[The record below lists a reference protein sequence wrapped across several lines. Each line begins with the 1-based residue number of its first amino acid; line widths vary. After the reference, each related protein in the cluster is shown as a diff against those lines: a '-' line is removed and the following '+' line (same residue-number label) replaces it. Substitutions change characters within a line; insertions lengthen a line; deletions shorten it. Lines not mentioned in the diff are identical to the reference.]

1 MYICAPQK
9 KLCYGYVIFA
19 TLKILTI
26 ELRLRLFQQMHS
38 ITYQFAQTKM
48 EPPFISTHYSNWLA
62 LLNVTETLNFLPTQC
77 ILRALNVISE

>member
-9 KLCYGYVIFA
+9 KFMLWLCIFA

-26 ELRLRLFQQMHS
+26 ELRLRLFQQIHS

-62 LLNVTETLNFLPTQC
+62 LLNVIETLNFLPTQC